1 MKKLLGSFP
10 VKFLAVL
17 LYAGG
22 VFGVCASAAVIVASF
37 ELGFYMVPKGL
48 DTYIAAIP
56 ELVDVS
62 GYSLGFFLQYEFPL
76 RSVFELRWWAVAL
89 GITLLVA
96 VITLFV
102 FLICGAG
109 RKKDQERVLSPFDR
123 IPLDLTVA
131 AVILAGVI
139 LIVATNDLDLYVAYG
154 YWPRV
159 YETVL
164 EILLICAAVTVGAL
178 LVLYLCRTFAARVK
192 AGGWWRNTLIYMS
205 LGLVGRVLKLFW
217 RGAKA
222 VGRRIA
228 ELIRAVPFAWRAIL
242 VTVGVLLGNLLLTAA
257 AVSGAELAGF
267 VLFILD
273 LLVLNTVILASYQ
286 LSVLQ
291 KAGKKLAKGDMA
303 YKTDTKKLT
312 GDFRRHGEDLNAIA
326 DGMKLAV
333 DRQMRSE
340 RMKTELI
347 TNVSHDI
354 KTPLTSIVNYVDL
367 LRKDPPP
374 EEREQYL
381 EVLSRQAA
389 RLKKL
394 TVDLVDASKASTG
407 AVTVEL
413 QPTNLRELIDQ
424 AVAEYGERFANAS
437 LTPVVD
443 LPEGDV
449 TVLADGRH
457 LWRVL
462 DNLLGNAVKYAQP
475 GTRVYLEAA
484 LSEREAVLTVKN
496 ISRERLGIS
505 PEELMERF
513 VRGDSSRSTEGSGLG
528 LSIARSLTELM
539 GGSFTLAIDGDLFKA
554 KVCLTTP
561 GKGVLPG
568 KSDAS
573 KTSTSKPSA
582 LPASKTSKK
591 ELTA

>member
-1 MKKLLGSFP
+1 MKRLLGSFTA
-10 VKFLAVL
+10 KFLAVI
-17 LYAGG
+17 LYTGG
-22 VFGVCASAAVIVASF
+22 VFFTCASAAVIAASF

-48 DTYIAAIP
+48 GYAIP
-56 ELVDVS
+56 ELVDAS
-62 GYSLGFFLQYEFPL
+62 GYSQEFFLQYEFPL
-76 RSVFELRWWAVAL
+76 RSVFNLRWWAVAL
-89 GITLLVA
+89 GVTLLVL

-109 RKKDQERVLSPFDR
+109 RKGEREQVLSPFDK
-123 IPLDLTVA
+123 IPLDLTA
-131 AVILAGVI
+131 IAVVLAGVF
-139 LIVATNDLDLYVAYG
+139 LIAGTNDLGLYVAYG
-154 YWPRV
+154 YWNRA
-159 YETVL
+159 YEIVL
-164 EILLICAAVTVGAL
+164 EILLLCAAVTVGAL
-178 LVLYLCRTFAARVK
+178 LILYLCRTFAARVK
-192 AGGWWRNTLIYMS
+192 AGGWWRNTLVYMV
-205 LGLVGRVLKLFW
+205 LRLAGRVLKLLW
-217 RGAKA
+217 RGAKT
-222 VGRRIA
+222 VGRRLG
-228 ELIRAVPFAWRAIL
+228 ELIRAVPFAWRSIL
-242 VTVGVLLGNLLLTAA
+242 VTVGVLLANLLLSAA
-257 AVSGAELAGF
+257 AVSGEGF
-267 VLFILD
+267 AWFALFILD
-273 LLVLNTVILASYQ
+273 LLVLNTVILATYQ
-286 LSVLQ
+286 LSLLQ

-303 YKTDTKKLT
+303 YKTDTKRLR
-312 GDFRRHGEDLNAIA
+312 GEFRRHGEDLNAIA
-326 DGMKLAV
+326 DGMELAV

-367 LRKDPPP
+367 LSKDPPP
-374 EEREQYL
+374 EERAQYL

-413 QPTNLRELIDQ
+413 QPTNLRELLDQ
-424 AVAEYGERFANAS
+424 AAAEYGERFADAS
-437 LTPVVD
+437 LTPVLD

-475 GTRVYLEAA
+475 GTRVYMEVT

-539 GGSFTLAIDGDLFKA
+539 GGSFTLSIDGDLFKA

-561 GKGVLPG
+561 EKGVSPG
-568 KSDAS
+568 RSDTVQTP
-573 KTSTSKPSA
+573 KTVR
-582 LPASKTSKK
+582 K